1 MRWFFIFF
9 ALVLPGMPILTAMA
23 AESGA
28 PVTLDTAGDVETDDS
43 GLAERYLRAGDELL
57 GDNQLERAADAYE
70 RSLSLGSS
78 SLAVAERLRMAQHL
92 AAVGRLDPA
101 IETLRSILR
110 EQPDDLDIRIDLA
123 RYLSWNNE
131 LLEAASEAEQIL
143 QQDPGNRA
151 ALQVRANAASWRGDF
166 GTALPIYRQLLS
178 VQEDFDTRLN
188 YTHALVGNG
197 QIEEARESRDLLAA
211 SNAPQEQKLAA
222 LDRRIKRHRPP
233 RVLAGASRYRDSDKN
248 DRNEYR
254 LGAGLSLGNL
264 DFTVEAEEVRTSD
277 RLRSLNVKR
286 LRLTTAMW
294 PAMDW
299 LSLNAGVGVA
309 VVDDTDR
316 DTYPIGYLGAEG
328 VRGRLRFHADLEREV
343 FDETAQ
349 VLSNRIRKTR
359 ARLFSSF
366 QYNDRWRLDANTE
379 YENFS
384 DDNHGWNVE
393 LTPQYALRIANPGL
407 RLGYRRVQAG
417 FDRQSGSGYFD
428 PSRLHSNLLVFFATL
443 FGERLQGDVEIYAG
457 RQSTERFD
465 THQQDDIIGG
475 SGRLAVEIS
484 RHLRVETELEGGNFS
499 LQSSDGFNYYLLSVN
514 VIGSF

>member
-1 MRWFFIFF
+1 M
-9 ALVLPGMPILTAMA
+9 
-23 AESGA
+23 
-28 PVTLDTAGDVETDDS
+28 
-43 GLAERYLRAGDELL
+43 
-57 GDNQLERAADAYE
+57 
-70 RSLSLGSS
+70 
-78 SLAVAERLRMAQHL
+78 
-92 AAVGRLDPA
+92 
-101 IETLRSILR
+101 
-110 EQPDDLDIRIDLA
+110 
-123 RYLSWNNE
+123 
-131 LLEAASEAEQIL
+131 
-143 QQDPGNRA
+143 
-151 ALQVRANAASWRGDF
+151 
-166 GTALPIYRQLLS
+166 PIYRQLLS
-178 VQEDFDTRLN
+178 AQEDFDTRLN

-264 DFTVEAEEVRTSD
+264 DFTVEAEEVRASD

-309 VVDDTDR
+309 VVDDSDR